1 MTSSCM
7 FKFNIFTYIMI
18 FLVNASEKDVLEWI
32 EVEKSLVITSV
43 KNSENN
49 LKQSI
54 KASFVKR
61 KFLLELKSKY
71 AGKYW

>member
-1 MTSSCM
+1 
-7 FKFNIFTYIMI
+7 MI

-32 EVEKSLVITSV
+32 EVEKSLVITSM

-71 AGKYW
+71 AGKY

>member
-1 MTSSCM
+1 
-7 FKFNIFTYIMI
+7 MI

-71 AGKYW
+71 AGKY